1 MSEPAGE
8 KQRIDKW
15 LFFARLVKSRS
26 LAQKLVEGGAVS
38 LNGAACRAAS
48 QMLKPGDRLSIRL
61 DRHLRDIEMVMAGDR
76 RGPAPEAQAL
86 YIDHTPP
93 PPPRDAAPQ
102 GLVAEPGGRP
112 EKAER
117 RAFER
122 LRAAIFDQD

>member
-1 MSEPAGE
+1 MTGTDAG

-15 LFFARLVKSRS
+15 LFFARFVKTRS
-26 LAQKLVEGGAVS
+26 LAQKLIDSGAVT

-48 QMLKPGDRLSIRL
+48 QAVKHGDRLLLRL
-61 DRHLRDIEMVMAGDR
+61 ERHVRDIEIVKIGER

-93 PPPRDAAPQ
+93 RPPSDTSAP

-117 RAFER
+117 RAYER

>member
-26 LAQKLVEGGAVS
+26 LAQKLVEGGSVT
-38 LNGAACRAAS
+38 LNGSACRSAS
-48 QMLKPGDRLSIRL
+48 QMLKPGDRLLIRL
-61 DRHLRDIEMVMAGDR
+61 DRHVCVIEMVMAGER

-122 LRAAIFDQD
+122 LRAAIFDRD

>member
-1 MSEPAGE
+1 MD

-26 LAQKLVEGGAVS
+26 LAQKLVEGGSVT
-38 LNGAACRAAS
+38 LNGGACRAAS
-48 QMLKPGDRLSIRL
+48 QILKPGDRLMIRL
-61 DRHLRDIEMVMAGDR
+61 DRHIRDIEVVKAGER
-76 RGPAPEAQAL
+76 RGPALEAQAL

-93 PPPRDAAPQ
+93 PPARDAAPQ

-122 LRAAIFDQD
+122 LRAAIFDRD

>member
-38 LNGAACRAAS
+38 LNGSACRAAS
-48 QMLKPGDRLSIRL
+48 QLLKPGDRLQIRL
-61 DRHLRDIEMVMAGDR
+61 DRHVREIEMVKVGER
-76 RGPAPEAQAL
+76 RGPAPEAQEL
-86 YIDHTPP
+86 FVDHTPP

-117 RAFER
+117 RAYER
-122 LRAAIFDQD
+122 LRAAIFDRD

>member
-15 LFFARLVKSRS
+15 LFFARLVKSR
-26 LAQKLVEGGAVS
+26 
-38 LNGAACRAAS
+38 LNGSVCRAAS
-48 QMLKPGDRLSIRL
+48 QMLKPGDRLQIRL
-61 DRHLRDIEMVMAGDR
+61 DRHVREIEMVKTGER

-93 PPPRDAAPQ
+93 PTPRDAAPQ

-117 RAFER
+117 RAYER
-122 LRAAIFDQD
+122 LRAAIFDRD